1 MVSSVKRVVS
11 SVKRVVSLVR
21 AELGA
26 VPIRFAVAQAVC
38 GVLPPFVGVRL
49 RTRILRL
56 GGLHIGRGTTVWGRI
71 VIGGSSDPA
80 RRLSLGD
87 ECMING
93 GCTFD
98 VAAPI
103 IVGRNVAFGQEVL
116 VVTGGHDVGPSG
128 RRAAAL
134 VARPVTIGEGAWL
147 GARAIVLP
155 GVTIGAGAVVAAG
168 AVVTRDVPPD
178 TMVAG
183 VPARQIGDLT
193 DQSDTID
200 STDRI
205 ER

>member
-1 MVSSVKRVVS
+1 MVRSVSRVGA
-11 SVKRVVSLVR
+11 LVR

-26 VPIRFAVAQAVC
+26 LPIRFVVAQAVC

-71 VIGGSSDPA
+71 VVGGAADPA
-80 RRLSLGD
+80 GRLSFGD
-87 ECMING
+87 QCMVNG

-103 IVGRNVAFGQEVL
+103 TVGRNVAFGQEVL
-116 VVTGGHDVGPSG
+116 VVTGGHEIGPPG

-155 GVTIGAGAVVAAG
+155 GVTVGAGAVVAAG
-168 AVVTRDVPPD
+168 AVVTRDVLPN

-193 DQSDTID
+193 DRID
-200 STDRI
+200 R
-205 ER
+205 